1 MKAGEEKIYPTP
13 NSSPTNYTQAS
24 LDGGDTYSYSY
35 ICFLTKETI
44 IVVLIAESGEEDNA
58 LATSMT

>member
-1 MKAGEEKIYPTP
+1 LMVV
-13 NSSPTNYTQAS
+13 
-24 LDGGDTYSYSY
+24 
-35 ICFLTKETI
+35 I